1 MVWLNGEPRPLEGKT
16 LKEVLEEMG
25 VELKGV
31 AVLLNEEAFLGLEVP
46 DRPLRDGDVVEVVAL
61 MQGQGRA
68 VLPTAQARMPN
79 STNRVGWQ

>member
-25 VELKGV
+25 VELKGI

-61 MQGQGRA
+61 MQGG
-68 VLPTAQARMPN
+68 
-79 STNRVGWQ
+79 

>member
-31 AVLLNEEAFLGLEVP
+31 AVLLNEEAFLSLRVP

-61 MQGQGRA
+61 MQGG
-68 VLPTAQARMPN
+68 
-79 STNRVGWQ
+79 

>member
-31 AVLLNEEAFLGLEVP
+31 IHRTCMEPTLN
-46 DRPLRDGDVVEVVAL
+46 
-61 MQGQGRA
+61 
-68 VLPTAQARMPN
+68 
-79 STNRVGWQ
+79 S

>member
-1 MVWLNGEPRPLEGKT
+1 MVWLNGEPKPLEGKT

-61 MQGQGRA
+61 MQGG
-68 VLPTAQARMPN
+68 
-79 STNRVGWQ
+79 

>member
-1 MVWLNGEPRPLEGKT
+1 MVWLNGEPRPLAGKT

-61 MQGQGRA
+61 MQGG
-68 VLPTAQARMPN
+68 
-79 STNRVGWQ
+79 

>member
-46 DRPLRDGDVVEVVAL
+46 DRPLRDGAVVEVVAL
-61 MQGQGRA
+61 MQGG
-68 VLPTAQARMPN
+68 
-79 STNRVGWQ
+79 

>member
-31 AVLLNEEAFLGLEVP
+31 AVLLNEEAFLGLRVP

-61 MQGQGRA
+61 MQGG
-68 VLPTAQARMPN
+68 
-79 STNRVGWQ
+79 

>member
-25 VELKGV
+25 VELTGV

-61 MQGQGRA
+61 MQGG
-68 VLPTAQARMPN
+68 
-79 STNRVGWQ
+79 

>member
-31 AVLLNEEAFLGLEVP
+31 AVLLNEEAFLSTRVP

-61 MQGQGRA
+61 MQGG
-68 VLPTAQARMPN
+68 
-79 STNRVGWQ
+79 

>member
-1 MVWLNGEPRPLEGKT
+1 MVLLNGEPRPLEGKT

-61 MQGQGRA
+61 MQGG
-68 VLPTAQARMPN
+68 
-79 STNRVGWQ
+79 

>member
-31 AVLLNEEAFLGLEVP
+31 AVLLNEEAVLGLEVP

-61 MQGQGRA
+61 MQGG
-68 VLPTAQARMPN
+68 
-79 STNRVGWQ
+79 